1 MKIDTKKPSKY
12 AYTFIK
18 WIIVAILVG
27 AVGGVVGSLFHICV
41 DYVTETREHNSWI
54 IYLLPI
60 GGLMIVGISKLLKS
74 EGVMN
79 TNKVIDAVRTENKV
93 PLIMAPLIFVS
104 TVITHLFGGSAG
116 REGAALQ
123 LGGSIGYNLGKTVGL
138 NKRDMHIVVMAGM
151 SAVFTALFGTPVTAT
166 VFSLEVISVGV
177 MYYAALVPCIIA
189 SVTAYAVAG
198 AFNIPPVTF
207 EIGAFPEIT
216 AFVVV
221 KVLLIAVCCA
231 LVSILFC
238 VTIKSTEKLSEKY
251 LKNTY
256 LRAFIGGVLI
266 LVFTL
271 ILNTHDYNG
280 AGMNVITNAMSGQAK
295 PEAFLIKIVFTAI
308 TIAAGFKGGEIVP
321 TFFIGSTFGCV
332 MASVLGLQPGVG
344 AAIGFVAMFCSVV
357 NCPVASMFLA
367 VEVFGGQWTVMFMLA
382 CAVSFFMSG
391 YSSLYKSQR
400 FVYSKLEAKFI
411 DNNVEI

>member
-1 MKIDTKKPSKY
+1 MKINTKKPKKY
-12 AYTFIK
+12 LLVFIK
-18 WIIVAILVG
+18 WILVSVLVG
-27 AVGGVVGSLFHICV
+27 AVGGIVGSLFHICV
-41 DYVTETREHNSWI
+41 DYVTETREHSPWL

-60 GGLMIVGISKLLKS
+60 GGLFIVGISKILKS

-123 LGGSIGYNLGKTVGL
+123 LGGSIGYNLGKAVRL
-138 NKRDMHIVVMAGM
+138 NKRDMHVVVMAGM

-177 MYYAALVPCIIA
+177 MYYSALVPCIVA
-189 SVTAYAVAG
+189 SVTAYAVAS
-198 AFNIPPVTF
+198 AFNIPPVIF
-207 EIGAFPEIT
+207 EIGVFPEIT
-216 AFVVV
+216 AFVVI
-221 KVLLIAVCCA
+221 KVLVIAVFCA

-238 VTIKSTEKLSEKY
+238 AAIKGTEKLSEKY
-251 LKNTY
+251 IKNTY
-256 LRAFIGGVLI
+256 LRAFFGGALIIVLM
-266 LVFTL
+266 LL
-271 ILNTHDYNG
+271 LNTYDYNG
-280 AGMNVITNAMSGQAK
+280 AGMNVIANAMGGEAK
-295 PEAFLIKIVFTAI
+295 PEAFLLKIVFTAI

-321 TFFIGSTFGCV
+321 TFFIGSTLGCV
-332 MASVLGLQPGVG
+332 LASVLGLEAGVG
-344 AAIGFVAMFCSVV
+344 AAIGFVCMFCAVV
-357 NCPVASMFLA
+357 NCPIASVFLA
-367 VEVFGGQWTVMFMLA
+367 LEVFGGQWAVMFMLA
-382 CAVSFFMSG
+382 CATSFFMSG

-411 DNNVEI
+411 DNSIEI